1 MEDKVYIEIDMAGY
15 DESDRKLMLDDLLK
29 NAIGSQFAPK
39 IVNKDWLAKT
49 IEKKQEDGK

>member
-29 NAIGSQFAPK
+29 NAIGLQFAPK

-49 IEKKQEDGK
+49 IEKKQENDE